1 MDIHFC
7 FLCSRLR
14 EDEDD
19 NNNEGKS
26 FEKKLEDYKE
36 GEKIFCFVKTVS
48 SIVYKDPPPR
58 CPPPPPVL
66 SNLQHSCYVC
76 RFVTMIYGW
85 WYQHLLMAE

>member
-48 SIVYKDPPPR
+48 SIVYKDTPR
-58 CPPPPPVL
+58 CPPPPSVI
-66 SNLQHSCYVC
+66 Q
-76 RFVTMIYGW
+76 FTTF
-85 WYQHLLMAE
+85 LLCM